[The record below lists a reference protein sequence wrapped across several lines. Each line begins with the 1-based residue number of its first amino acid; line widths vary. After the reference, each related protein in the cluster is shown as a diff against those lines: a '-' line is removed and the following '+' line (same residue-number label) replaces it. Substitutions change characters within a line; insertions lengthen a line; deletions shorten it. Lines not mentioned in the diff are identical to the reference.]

1 MSAKIIDGKQVAARC
16 REELKQQVAALRARG
31 IIPGLAVILVG
42 EDPASQVYVRN
53 KHRACEELGIHS
65 EQYTLSAD
73 TDRQTLLDL
82 ITELNGR
89 EEIDGILVQLP
100 LAGHLDEKEILS
112 AIDPAKDVDS
122 FHPQNVG
129 RLVIGDYFFAPCT
142 PSGILTL
149 IDSAGVDLTG
159 KECVVIGRS
168 NIVGKPMAL
177 MLLHRNATVTVC
189 HSKTRDLPSV
199 TRRADVLISAVGKA
213 GFVTADMVKPGAVVI
228 DVGMNRNQAGKLC
241 GDVDFESVSRVA
253 GYLTP
258 VPGGVGP
265 MTITMLLRSTV
276 LSAQNRRKKQ

>member
-65 EQYTLSAD
+65 EQYTLPAD

-100 LAGHLDEKEILS
+100 LPGHLDEKEILS

-189 HSKTRDLPSV
+189 HSQTRELPSV